1 MLAVIRI
8 ILLGIFVIF
17 ASVFGILFCLIRP
30 FHRNNVYWL
39 GKTYCQAA
47 KILGIKLDIRTH
59 PDARKA
65 QPAVFIA
72 NHQNSYDIFTLC
84 GSVLP
89 STVTIG
95 KKSLKWIPFFGQLY
109 WLSGNI
115 LIDRENRKKALAA
128 LKTSKDIIQ
137 KRKVSVWM
145 FPEGTRSYGRG
156 LLPFKRGA
164 FQLAQAAGVPIV
176 PVLMSTTCNKIKLNR
191 WSNGTVIIEVMAPT
205 NMTEAQQKN
214 LKQTCEDYHAMMS
227 AKLQQLDAEADQ
239 LNAHLLASNNHSKE
253 V

>member
-8 ILLGIFVIF
+8 ILLGIFVII
-17 ASVFGILFCLIRP
+17 ASILGILFCLIRP

-39 GKTYCQAA
+39 GQLYSKAS
-47 KILGIKLDIRTH
+47 KIIGVKLVVRHH
-59 PDARKA
+59 PEAVETN
-65 QPAVFIA
+65 PAVFIA

-109 WLSGNI
+109 WLAGNI
-115 LIDRENRKKALAA
+115 LIDRENRKKAMAA
-128 LKTSKDIIQ
+128 LKRSRDTILNKKI
-137 KRKVSVWM
+137 SVWM

-164 FQLAQAAGVPIV
+164 FQLAQAADVPIV
-176 PVLMSTTCNKIKLNR
+176 PVVMSTTENKIDLNK
-191 WSNGTVIIEVMAPT
+191 WSNGTVIIEVMAPRALT
-205 NMTEAQQKN
+205 DEQKKN
-214 LKQTCEDYHAMMS
+214 LKQACEDFHAIMLN
-227 AKLQQLDAEADQ
+227 KLNELDSEAEQLQ
-239 LNAHLLASNNHSKE
+239 PKQ
-253 V
+253 